1 MKNLYK
7 ICLILTLAIGFSGT
21 ATAQKTGTTKYKCM
35 VQMTNYIGEG
45 AYVVVSLIDPK
56 GAYEKTLYV
65 IGSEKKWYPDLKE
78 WHKFHKKKPANLT
91 AITGESIQGG
101 DRSVVAIELENSKI
115 DSGYSLRFESAVE
128 NQNYHTKD
136 LEFKL
141 TAENVAGKN
150 EGTGYIRYVRL
161 IAN

>member
-35 VQMTNYIGEG
+35 VQMTNYIGE
-45 AYVVVSLIDPK
+45 

-101 DRSVVAIELENSKI
+101 DRSVVAIELENAKI

-141 TAENVAGKN
+141 TAENVTGKN